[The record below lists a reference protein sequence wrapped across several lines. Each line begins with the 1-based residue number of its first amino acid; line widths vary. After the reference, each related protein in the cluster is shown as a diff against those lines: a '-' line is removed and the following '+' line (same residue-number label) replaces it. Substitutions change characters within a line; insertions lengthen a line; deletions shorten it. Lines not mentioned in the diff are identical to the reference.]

1 MVVAMLV
8 AGCGGF
14 DDAAQPAGPAPLV
27 TEIVEAS
34 AAANA
39 VQFDFDIESG
49 GTVVLSSSGVLDAV
63 GMIGYRTDEVG
74 LEGTGLEPAA
84 QVWLEA
90 GELLE
95 TQNDEPI
102 TSINGGLSNFLG
114 VNDPGASESLGG
126 LLTAW
131 LGASTTTFVAN
142 DSIDGVPVRQLLVT
156 RQDDEP
162 IEIWVDFN
170 DRLVKVVDVG
180 TQLQPVTTTHEFKY
194 PGEVSIPPRPD

>member
-1 MVVAMLV
+1 
-8 AGCGGF
+8 
-14 DDAAQPAGPAPLV
+14 V

-34 AAANA
+34 SAAKAL
-39 VQFDFDIESG
+39 QFDFDIESG

-63 GMIGYRTDEVG
+63 GTIGYRTDEVG
-74 LEGTGLEPAA
+74 FEGTGLEPAA

-95 TQNDEPI
+95 SQNDEPI

-126 LLTAW
+126 VLTAW
-131 LGASTTTFVAN
+131 LGASTTTFVTN

-162 IEIWVDFN
+162 IEIWVDSN
-170 DRLVKVVDVG
+170 DRLVKVIDVG
-180 TQLQPVTTTHEFKY
+180 TQLQPITTTHEFKY
-194 PGEVSIPPRPD
+194 PDKVSIPPRPD

>member
-8 AGCGGF
+8 AGCGGS

-95 TQNDEPI
+95 SQNDEPI

-126 LLTAW
+126 VLTAW
-131 LGASTTTFVAN
+131 LGASTTTFVTN

-156 RQDDEP
+156 RQDDES
-162 IEIWVDFN
+162 IEVWVDSN
-170 DRLVKVVDVG
+170 ERLVKVVDVG
-180 TQLQPVTTTHEFKY
+180 TQLQPITTTHEFKY
-194 PGEVSIPPRPD
+194 PDEVSIPPRPD

>member
-8 AGCGGF
+8 AGCGGS
-14 DDAAQPAGPAPLV
+14 DDAAQPTGPAPLV

-34 AAANA
+34 SAANA

-95 TQNDEPI
+95 SQNDEPI

-126 LLTAW
+126 VLTAW
-131 LGASTTTFVAN
+131 LGASTTTFVTN

-194 PGEVSIPPRPD
+194 PDEVSIPPRPD